1 MFRLANGPGGCQL
14 RDASSE
20 AFAGASVP
28 SCSLSVQRREVI
40 LGDRLVATSP
50 SQVASQWEAPRPS
63 KKRHDCLSVT
73 AQQQQQRDA
82 DEERNRRRSTNRRST
97 VLSDDDIWNG
107 GEVDQVDLDNVQL
120 NIFVERVHH
129 RGALAV
135 YVCAR
140 ARACAAR
147 AKFGRCPGL
156 HQPGRINPGSRGGG
170 AALTQRKPRVS

>member
-28 SCSLSVQRREVI
+28 SCSLSVQRREVH

-107 GEVDQVDLDNVQL
+107 GEVDQVDLDNVQV

-129 RGALAV
+129 RGLLPCMCV
-135 YVCAR
+135 PERVRGGRRSLECKR
-140 ARACAAR
+140 ADAM
-147 AKFGRCPGL
+147 

-170 AALTQRKPRVS
+170 AALTQHESS

>member
-28 SCSLSVQRREVI
+28 SCSLSVQRREVH

-107 GEVDQVDLDNVQL
+107 GEVDQVDLDNVQV

-140 ARACAAR
+140 ARAR
-147 AKFGRCPGL
+147 RPAKFGVQARASN
-156 HQPGRINPGSRGGG
+156 RINPGSRGGG

>member
-140 ARACAAR
+140 ARAR
-147 AKFGRCPGL
+147 RPAKFGVQAR
-156 HQPGRINPGSRGGG
+156 GR
-170 AALTQRKPRVS
+170 AADPPSTWTN